1 MPLDDLDLAIVDVET
16 TGTASHYHRII
27 EIAVLRIQSGHLVD
41 KYSTLLDPERAI
53 PPFIETLT
61 GIKNKDLKNAP
72 TFRQVKNHI
81 YNLLDGAIFVAHNAK
96 FDYTFLRE
104 EFEREKINYT
114 AKRLCTMRLS
124 KTLFPG
130 LKKHN
135 LDSIIER
142 FGIKCS
148 DRHRA
153 ESDASALWDFLQ
165 RVKEQV
171 DTENFRRILGK
182 ILKTPP
188 PPPPPED
195 SLLKMLPQ
203 TNREY
208 IFYDE
213 NSNPLYVNKS
223 VNIRNRV
230 LSHLSEDQESAREQA
245 LSRRVVDIQAIATSG
260 ELGALLLESHLMQQL
275 SPLFNRKARVH
286 KKLVALKRDLNEQK
300 YGTIRLEHL
309 NNLRPADL
317 PNIVGIFKSTQRA
330 KEFLWNIAKGYT
342 LCPRILGIE
351 KGKGE
356 CTYSQLQRCG
366 GVCSGHESANTYNT
380 RFNLAFAGRRMVP
393 WPFRGPVL
401 IEEKNVSGNGGEY
414 FVVDNWCLLQY
425 FRYDETGTKQCLLK
439 GNGSF
444 DYDGYKI
451 LRDYLLNSRKQTNV
465 RPLTIS
471 EFTSILENEGQFK
484 VVPRKIK
491 QS

>member
-153 ESDASALWDFLQ
+153 CLLYTSDAADDLHC
-165 RVKEQV
+165 V
-171 DTENFRRILGK
+171 DLGGRRIIKKKKK
-182 ILKTPP
+182 IQ
-188 PPPPPED
+188 
-195 SLLKMLPQ
+195 SH
-203 TNREY
+203 
-208 IFYDE
+208 
-213 NSNPLYVNKS
+213 KS
-223 VNIRNRV
+223 
-230 LSHLSEDQESAREQA
+230 H
-245 LSRRVVDIQAIATSG
+245 
-260 ELGALLLESHLMQQL
+260 
-275 SPLFNRKARVH
+275 
-286 KKLVALKRDLNEQK
+286 
-300 YGTIRLEHL
+300 
-309 NNLRPADL
+309 
-317 PNIVGIFKSTQRA
+317 KSTQ
-330 KEFLWNIAKGYT
+330 
-342 LCPRILGIE
+342 
-351 KGKGE
+351 
-356 CTYSQLQRCG
+356 
-366 GVCSGHESANTYNT
+366 
-380 RFNLAFAGRRMVP
+380 
-393 WPFRGPVL
+393 
-401 IEEKNVSGNGGEY
+401 
-414 FVVDNWCLLQY
+414 
-425 FRYDETGTKQCLLK
+425 
-439 GNGSF
+439 
-444 DYDGYKI
+444 
-451 LRDYLLNSRKQTNV
+451 
-465 RPLTIS
+465 
-471 EFTSILENEGQFK
+471 
-484 VVPRKIK
+484 
-491 QS
+491 

>member
-195 SLLKMLPQ
+195 SLLK
-203 TNREY
+203 N
-208 IFYDE
+208 
-213 NSNPLYVNKS
+213 
-223 VNIRNRV
+223 
-230 LSHLSEDQESAREQA
+230 
-245 LSRRVVDIQAIATSG
+245 
-260 ELGALLLESHLMQQL
+260 L
-275 SPLFNRKARVH
+275 SPKH
-286 KKLVALKRDLNEQK
+286 
-300 YGTIRLEHL
+300 
-309 NNLRPADL
+309 
-317 PNIVGIFKSTQRA
+317 
-330 KEFLWNIAKGYT
+330 
-342 LCPRILGIE
+342 
-351 KGKGE
+351 
-356 CTYSQLQRCG
+356 
-366 GVCSGHESANTYNT
+366 
-380 RFNLAFAGRRMVP
+380 
-393 WPFRGPVL
+393 RG
-401 IEEKNVSGNGGEY
+401 
-414 FVVDNWCLLQY
+414 
-425 FRYDETGTKQCLLK
+425 
-439 GNGSF
+439 
-444 DYDGYKI
+444 
-451 LRDYLLNSRKQTNV
+451 
-465 RPLTIS
+465 
-471 EFTSILENEGQFK
+471 
-484 VVPRKIK
+484 
-491 QS
+491 